1 MKKIKLEKLEK
12 LERQPERMKYEI
24 KNRFSGAVIFAIETK
39 SFKLC
44 VEVAVMSGANLAG
57 ANLAGAGLAGANLSL
72 ANLSGADLSGAGLSW
87 ANLSRANLS
96 GANLAGANLSG
107 ADLAMAGL
115 AEGVG
120 YVQVSGIGS
129 ARRNTSYRI
138 DTNEVWCGCFHGTL
152 AAFSARIKT
161 TYTDGKFRAQYD
173 AAVAFFTACRVEW
186 EKENKKAS
194 GAGDGPGVEA
204 VATGGKGK

>member
-1 MKKIKLEKLEK
+1 MQESNQKGETEMKKIKLEKLEK

-44 VEVAVMSGANLAG
+44 VEVAVM
-57 ANLAGAGLAGANLSL
+57 
-72 ANLSGADLSGAGLSW
+72 
-87 ANLSRANLS
+87 S

-161 TYTDGKFRAQYD
+161 TYTDGKFLAQYD
-173 AAVAFFTACRVEW
+173 AAVAFFAACRAEW

-194 GAGDGPGVEA
+194 GAVGVR
-204 VATGGKGK
+204 KGKRNEKN